1 MSSATLFGSC
11 PQEPGGLRR
20 IKTDAA
26 MNDALDNRRTRTALL
41 VVLAVACLVRVGL
54 IVSIDRPQEVP
65 RTLAESDAATYYV
78 IADNLLSGVGYRY
91 SEDQPPT
98 ARRTP
103 GYPVFIASVFRVFGR
118 DFNAVRGVQCVLD
131 VISAVAV
138 FGLALIL
145 TESRA
150 AALLA
155 ALGYAIYP
163 PAILSSTYVM
173 TETLYT
179 LLLVVFALA
188 CVLALKARNLTLYL
202 IAGIMLGLAV
212 LTRPGVFLLPVAV
225 LVVALFVRRAA
236 WRGLVILML
245 AFVVTILPWGIRNK
259 HVLGKFTVTSTLI
272 GHNLYK
278 GNHLLSQ
285 GAYFWSTDSLLTPD
299 LERRLTGVSE
309 VQRDSILQA
318 EAVKGILENKGAVA
332 LLMLKKIPRLWLNL
346 GYGRAPSRQSLALA
360 AAHLL
365 IIGFALFGVFR
376 IPGGIRYLSFVPIT
390 TVLLSSFL
398 YLTVASEVRFVFPLV
413 PILLP
418 YSAVGFLT
426 ATRRLTGLGS

>member
-1 MSSATLFGSC
+1 M
-11 PQEPGGLRR
+11 
-20 IKTDAA
+20 DAA

-54 IVSIDRPQEVP
+54 IVSIDSPQEVP
-65 RTLAESDAATYYV
+65 RTPAESDAQSYYV
-78 IADNLLSGVGYRY
+78 LADNLLSGVGYRY
-91 SEDQPPT
+91 SEDRPPT
-98 ARRTP
+98 AWRTP
-103 GYPVFIASVFRVFGR
+103 GYPLLIASVFRVFGR
-118 DFNAVRGVQCVLD
+118 SFNAVRGAQCVLD
-131 VISAVAV
+131 VASVAAI

-163 PAILSSTYVM
+163 PAILSSTYIM

-179 LLLVVFALA
+179 LLLLVFALA
-188 CVLALKARNLTLYL
+188 CVLALKARNFTLYL

-212 LTRPGVFLLPVAV
+212 LTRPGVFLLPAAV
-225 LVVALFVRRAA
+225 LVVALFVRRTD

-259 HVLGKFTVTSTLI
+259 HVLGKFTVTSTLV

-278 GNHLLSQ
+278 GNHLPSQ
-285 GAYFWSTDSLLTPD
+285 GAYLLPTDNLFTPD
-299 LERRLTGVSE
+299 LKQRLAGVGE
-309 VQRDSILQA
+309 VQKDSILQA
-318 EAVKGILENKGAVA
+318 EAIKVILENKGAVA

-346 GYGRAPSRQSLALA
+346 GYGRAPSRQSMAIAAL
-360 AAHLL
+360 HLL
-365 IIGFALFGVFR
+365 IIGFAFFGLFK

-390 TVLLSSFL
+390 TVLLSSLL
-398 YLTVASEVRFVFPLV
+398 YLTVASVVRFVFPLV
-413 PILLP
+413 PLLLP
-418 YSAVGFLT
+418 YSAVGFLA
-426 ATRRLTGLGS
+426 ATQRLTGLRS

>member
-1 MSSATLFGSC
+1 
-11 PQEPGGLRR
+11 
-20 IKTDAA
+20 
-26 MNDALDNRRTRTALL
+26 MNAALDNRRTRTALL

-54 IVSIDRPQEVP
+54 IVSIDSPQEVP
-65 RTLAESDAATYYV
+65 RNLAESDAATYYV
-78 IADNLLSGVGYRY
+78 IGDNLLSGVGYRY

-118 DFNAVRGVQCVLD
+118 NFNAVRGVQCVLD
-131 VISAVAV
+131 VVSVAAI
-138 FGLALIL
+138 FGLTLLL

-163 PAILSSTYVM
+163 PAILSTTYIM

-179 LLLVVFALA
+179 LLLLVFALA

-202 IAGIMLGLAV
+202 TAGIMLGLAV
-212 LTRPGVFLLPVAV
+212 LTRPGGFLLPVAV
-225 LVVALFVRRAA
+225 LVVALFVRRTV

-278 GNHLLSQ
+278 GNHLPSQ

-299 LERRLTGVSE
+299 LKQRLTGVSE
-309 VQRDSILQA
+309 VQKDSILQA
-318 EAVKGILENKGAVA
+318 EAVKGILENKGAVV

-346 GYGRAPSRQSLALA
+346 GYGRAPSRQSLAIA
-360 AAHLL
+360 ALHLL
-365 IIGFALFGVFR
+365 IIGFAFFGVFK

-390 TVLLSSFL
+390 TVLLSSLL

-413 PILLP
+413 PMLLP
-418 YSAVGFLT
+418 YSAVGFLA
-426 ATRRLTGLGS
+426 ATRRVTGLGS